1 MDADKPPRRSAATR
15 SQAAKTS
22 SVRTSSTRASPAKA
36 AAANTSATK
45 TSATKASATK
55 ADGKPRKLKP
65 AAPLVADERA
75 RKRSARMKLQRA
87 ARRPRAS
94 DDEAAE
100 DSAGGRL
107 FVSALARGL
116 EVLSAFRARDRA
128 LGNLELAKR
137 TGLPKP
143 TISRI
148 THTLTQLGY
157 LAYDARSATYQLG
170 GSTLSLSYVALANLD
185 VRRVARP
192 TMERLADS
200 HNLHVAL
207 AMRDK
212 QMMLN
217 IETCEGQGLV
227 GLRLATGSRMP
238 VAVTAIGKA
247 YLAAVA
253 DDERNSLMDAIR
265 RQHGEDWPMIVR
277 SVERA
282 TRDVAERG
290 FCVSAGEWRKDINAV
305 GAPVVAPGGS
315 TVYAL
320 SIGGPAYLMSQ
331 EQLDNEYG
339 PAIAAAA
346 QQISAALGGG

>member
-1 MDADKPPRRSAATR
+1 MDADKPPRRSATTR

-22 SVRTSSTRASPAKA
+22 SVRTSST
-36 AAANTSATK
+36 
-45 TSATKASATK
+45 KASRAKST
-55 ADGKPRKLKP
+55 AVTAAGKPRKLKP
-65 AAPLVADERA
+65 AATLVADERA

-87 ARRPRAS
+87 ARRPRAT

-253 DDERNSLMDAIR
+253 DDERKSLMDAIR

>member
-1 MDADKPPRRSAATR
+1 MDADKPPRRAAATR
-15 SQAAKTS
+15 PQATKTTAAKTM
-22 SVRTSSTRASPAKA
+22 TAK
-36 AAANTSATK
+36 TM
-45 TSATKASATK
+45 ATKAT
-55 ADGKPRKLKP
+55 GKPRKAKP
-65 AAPLVADERA
+65 AATAVADERA

-87 ARRPRAS
+87 ARRPRTGA
-94 DDEAAE
+94 DDDAAE
-100 DSAGGRL
+100 GAGGRL
-107 FVSALARGL
+107 FVTALARGL

-157 LAYDARSATYQLG
+157 LAYDPRSATYQLG
-170 GSTLSLSYVALANLD
+170 GRTLSLSYVALANLD
-185 VRRVARP
+185 VRRVARA
-192 TMERLADS
+192 TMERLADV

-212 QMMLN
+212 LMMLN
-217 IETCEGQGLV
+217 IETCEGQGLI

-253 DDERNSLMDAIR
+253 EDERKGLMDAIR

-277 SVERA
+277 SVERSM
-282 TRDVAERG
+282 RDVAERG

-320 SIGGPAYLMSQ
+320 SIGGPAYLMSP
-331 EQLDNEYG
+331 EQLENDYG
-339 PAIAAAA
+339 PAIATAAR
-346 QQISAALGGG
+346 QISAALGGG